1 MTSISPS
8 IEETVRQV
16 VNEQLNLAIHGPKIG
31 FDDSLRDLGM
41 TSLTC
46 LGLMLN
52 IEDVFGIELPEALLK
67 ESTFSSI
74 SSIVAAV
81 EGVRNPG
88 SESPTGAGPRAT
100 APVRAL
106 LGREVP
112 LDLMMED
119 RTPVPYAP
127 AVLRERLLELETA
140 TREHRL
146 EQRMW
151 ESRMFTGDRRVDLFV
166 TAGDSGDASSP
177 VQTLVVLDGS
187 EFVDIMRL
195 PVILDQLVL
204 AGRIPMTAAVFVSPV
219 DWPARRG
226 ELLDDTFVDV
236 LADELVPELRAWLGG
251 RWQMGRTTAVGASLG
266 AITAIRAALRRP
278 DCFDGA
284 IALSGPLTDYRL
296 AAPVA
301 TTAVAR
307 FFLSAS
313 REEADIVLDDGFGL
327 LDANAR
333 TAKELAAQ
341 GHDVR
346 CEYGDG
352 GHTYA
357 AWEAMLPQAVSWM
370 LGAEARYDEG
380 DPGGPSPACSTTSGA
395 SSTS

>member
-1 MTSISPS
+1 MTSVRPS
-8 IEETVRQV
+8 VEEIVRQV
-16 VNEQLNLAIHGPKIG
+16 VNEQLNLAIHGPEIG

-81 EGVRNPG
+81 DDVRHPG
-88 SESPTGAGPRAT
+88 SESLTGAGPRAT

-106 LGREVP
+106 LGGEVQ
-112 LDLMMED
+112 LGHTMED
-119 RTPVPYAP
+119 RTPPPYAP
-127 AVLRERLLELETA
+127 AILRERLLELDAA

-146 EQRMW
+146 EKRMW
-151 ESRMFTGDRRVDLFV
+151 GSRMFTGDRRVDLFV
-166 TAGDSGDASSP
+166 TAGDSGEASSP
-177 VQTLVVLDGS
+177 VRTLVVLDGS

-219 DWPARRG
+219 DRPARRA

-236 LADELVPELRAWLGG
+236 LADELVPYLRAWLGD

-301 TTAVAR
+301 TAAVAR

-313 REEADIVLDDGFGL
+313 REEADILLDDGFGL

-333 TAKELAAQ
+333 TAKELADQ
-341 GHDVR
+341 GYDVR

-370 LGAEARYDEG
+370 LGAERRYDED
-380 DPGGPSPACSTTSGA
+380 DPGGPSPTCSTTRGA